1 MSGDARSKS
10 GYAGDLQVLCGLGGI
25 GDTVL
30 QGIKDV
36 RETGAT
42 AVKASWGMWE
52 RNALR
57 TAVNS
62 IYGPWNTVLN

>member
-1 MSGDARSKS
+1 M
-10 GYAGDLQVLCGLGGI
+10 LCGLGGI

-36 RETGAT
+36 RETWAT